1 MKKVLFVTA
10 CSLFLFTAAQAQLHV
25 GLKAG
30 ANMTKIGGN
39 AFSEDFELGYQLGGF
54 FYYNV
59 SRGVGFQTELLFSQT
74 NTKVRDEFS
83 DVIEGAFSGEKK
95 LSYVSVPLLLR
106 LNSEGLINVT
116 LGPQF
121 SFLASDDDT
130 VLKNGKKLFKK
141 EDFGAVAGAEVN
153 FRPLTVYARYV
164 WGFSDISDFGE
175 KANSQQIQLG
185 MGLRLF

>member
-1 MKKVLFVTA
+1 MKKVLFVA
-10 CSLFLFTAAQAQLHV
+10 FMMFMFTTTTNAQLHV

-59 SRGVGFQTELLFSQT
+59 SRGVGFQAELLFSQT

-95 LSYVSVPLLLR
+95 LSYVTVPILLR
-106 LNSEGLINVT
+106 LNSEGLVNFT
-116 LGPQF
+116 AGPQF
-121 SFLASDDDT
+121 SFLASDDET
-130 VLKNGKKLFKK
+130 MLENGKKLFKK
-141 EDFGAVAGAEVN
+141 TDFGFVAGAEVN
-153 FRPLTVYARYV
+153 FRPVTVYARYV
-164 WGFSDISDFGE
+164 WGFSDISEFGE

-185 MGLRLF
+185 VGLRLF

>member
-1 MKKVLFVTA
+1 MKKVLLIIAFP
-10 CSLFLFTAAQAQLHV
+10 FLFTTASQAQLHV

-30 ANMTKIGGN
+30 ANMTKLDGN
-39 AFSEDFELGYQLGGF
+39 AFSDDFELGYQLGGF

-95 LSYVSVPLLLR
+95 LSYVTVPILLR
-106 LNSEGLINVT
+106 LNSEGLINFT
-116 LGPQF
+116 AGPQF

-130 VLKNGKKLFKK
+130 VLENGKKLFKK
-141 EDFGAVAGAEVN
+141 TDFGVVAGAEVN
-153 FRPLTVYARYV
+153 FRPVTVYARYV
-164 WGFSDISDFGE
+164 WGFSDISEFGE